1 MFWFLTISTILLGLV
16 YLITNRNVSRFPY
29 LKPLNGNADLSG
41 LPKIS
46 VIIPMYNE
54 NKNAEA
60 CLRAILSNTRLDTE
74 QLEVIVVDDRSIDN
88 TLEILRSLDKN
99 LNDSRLKIIEGKDR
113 PKDRKWVGKNWA
125 CWQGAEA
132 ATGEYILFVDA
143 DVRLKKASIESA
155 LSNAI
160 DEKAD
165 LLTMAPLLK
174 FGFLGERLIQP
185 IIFSNVLVVLD
196 PSVVNKSGNKM
207 YFAIGP
213 FMLFKASTYRELGGH
228 KEISAEVLDDVTL
241 AKQVKL
247 SGHNL
252 KVFNGKDLADLTMY
266 DSWNGI
272 IEGWSKNYYQALQG
286 NLLVVCVI
294 LFLTLFINF
303 LPWLNVIFSVI
314 NLDLAGIAIGILG
327 VLLLYLIRYS
337 LFRTLGFEIK
347 YWWLSWVGSLI
358 LCYIIISSVYKT
370 FTGKNWTWKG
380 RNLE

>member
-1 MFWFLTISTILLGLV
+1 MLWFLAISTILLGFI

-29 LKPLNGNADLSG
+29 LKSLDSNADLSS

-46 VIIPMYNE
+46 VVIPMYNE
-54 NKNAEA
+54 SKNAEA
-60 CLRAILSNTRLDTE
+60 CLRAVLSSTCLDTE
-74 QLEVIVVDDRSIDN
+74 QLEVIVVDDGSTDN

-99 LNDSRLKIIEGKDR
+99 LKDSRLKIIEGKHR

-125 CWQGAEA
+125 CWQGAQA
-132 ATGEYILFVDA
+132 ATGEYILFLDA
-143 DVRLKKASIESA
+143 DVRLKKTSIEST
-155 LSNAI
+155 LSNAVN
-160 DEKAD
+160 EQAD
-165 LLTMAPLLK
+165 LLTIAPLLK

-196 PSVVNKSGNKM
+196 PSIVNKPGNKM
-207 YFAIGP
+207 YFAIGS

-252 KVFNGKDLADLTMY
+252 KVYNGKDLADLTMY
-266 DSWNGI
+266 DSWSGI
-272 IEGWSKNYYQALQG
+272 IEGWSKNYYQALRG
-286 NLLVVCVI
+286 NLLMVCVI

-303 LPWLNVIFSVI
+303 LPWLNVIFSI
-314 NLDLAGIAIGILG
+314 LNPDFAGVAIGISG
-327 VLLLYLIRYS
+327 ILLLYLIRYS
-337 LFRTLGFEIK
+337 LFRTLGFETK

-370 FTGKNWTWKG
+370 FTGKNWTWRG
-380 RNLE
+380 RKLE